1 MNNRVKTTE
10 LFSISFRLGLQKQYG
25 EVPSSNFISMQF
37 NLRAHGTSTVGRE
50 TARKWSNGLAF
61 PSPSHLFILIKWLK
75 LNPSDFLVELMES
88 NKPDSFHLNAAIN
101 TNEKNK
107 VCAQQIL
114 DSLSLQIA
122 VTNFNGEI
130 VQVNKSWRKFSA
142 SNSKIPDENFFLG
155 YNYLRVCE
163 NAVGSGTQTARDMA
177 LGIRNV
183 LNGELEDFAV
193 KYLCH
198 APNKKRWFIGR
209 VAPLKTEN
217 AIFAVISHESIS
229 EKNYLKIE
237 FDEVSTA

>member
-10 LFSISFRLGLQKQYG
+10 LFSISFRLGLRKEYG
-25 EVPSSNFISMQF
+25 EIPSSTFIAMQF
-37 NLRAHGTSTVGRE
+37 NLRAHGTSVIGRE
-50 TARKWSNGLAF
+50 TARKWTNGLAF
-61 PSPSHLFILIKWLK
+61 PSPSHLVILIKWLK

-88 NKPDSFHLNAAIN
+88 NKPDPLPLNTEIN
-101 TNEKNK
+101 SNEKNK

-130 VQVNKSWRKFSA
+130 VQVNKSWRKFAA

-155 YNYLRVCE
+155 YNYLKVCE
-163 NAVGSGTQTARDMA
+163 NAVGSGTETARDMA

-183 LNGELEDFAV
+183 LNGEIEDFTV

-198 APNKKRWFIGR
+198 SPNKKRWFIGR

-217 AIFAVISHESIS
+217 AIFAVISHEPIS

-237 FDEVSTA
+237 FDEVTLK